1 MRKSRTKFRKSSSRK
16 HRSRRMP
23 KTSKRVSR
31 RRVSRR
37 RVSRHRRSVLNRRR
51 TSKYKMDDLLQ
62 EAAAGAGC
70 IAGRV
75 GCDDSAPMAREMHR
89 LSLRDWPRV
98 VAPGVP
104 PPQIKDCGDYNW
116 HAPQPGISKWES
128 GCPPWQLTG
137 HVRPYTRAERISR
150 MMISNPGRVV
160 AARRDALN
168 DERLSAERAYSQAI
182 SEGLLL
188 PSEIAVL
195 ERRFRALEKE
205 LYGPPPQPGEVVFQE
220 EAVGTGSP
228 WENPESR
235 ARLCKTDHHR
245 NCKCGKRD
253 RIFWPD
259 SSGDF

>member
-1 MRKSRTKFRKSSSRK
+1 
-16 HRSRRMP
+16 
-23 KTSKRVSR
+23 
-31 RRVSRR
+31 
-37 RVSRHRRSVLNRRR
+37 
-51 TSKYKMDDLLQ
+51 MDDLLQ

-75 GCDDSAPMAREMHR
+75 GCDDHAPMTREMHR

-104 PPQIKDCGDYNW
+104 PPLIKDCGDYNW

-168 DERLSAERAYSQAI
+168 DERLSAERALSQAI
-182 SEGLLL
+182 WEGSLL

-195 ERRFRALEKE
+195 ERRFHALEKE
-205 LYGPPPQPGEVVFQE
+205 LYGPPPNPGRWCSKRRRWAPAPPGKIQKVGLDCARRTTIATASV
-220 EAVGTGSP
+220 ANGTGYFGRTP
-228 WENPESR
+228 P
-235 ARLCKTDHHR
+235 
-245 NCKCGKRD
+245 G
-253 RIFWPD
+253 IFD
-259 SSGDF
+259 IFIL

>member
-1 MRKSRTKFRKSSSRK
+1 MRKSRTKLRKSSSRRR
-16 HRSRRMP
+16 RSRRMP
-23 KTSKRVSR
+23 KKSKRVSR

-37 RVSRHRRSVLNRRR
+37 RVNRRSVLNRRR

-75 GCDDSAPMAREMHR
+75 GCDDHAPMAREMHR

-104 PPQIKDCGDYNW
+104 PPLIKDCGDYNW

-160 AARRDALN
+160 AARFICLAK
-168 DERLSAERAYSQAI
+168 YSRSWSQ
-182 SEGLLL
+182 
-188 PSEIAVL
+188 
-195 ERRFRALEKE
+195 
-205 LYGPPPQPGEVVFQE
+205 
-220 EAVGTGSP
+220 
-228 WENPESR
+228 
-235 ARLCKTDHHR
+235 
-245 NCKCGKRD
+245 
-253 RIFWPD
+253 
-259 SSGDF
+259 